1 MTPILSQS
9 EVSLRMPKTPQVLP
23 KSTAVNLMLMLL
35 GVLILLSLYLFHR
48 SASESYE
55 QRQLERVEQSVKSI
69 SLTQRELV
77 NARLQEIDRSL
88 LTFRRLWQQ
97 RDEAEE
103 DLRSYMLSKQQE
115 TPELLDYFLLDKQ
128 GQMQIL
134 TFDQPAP
141 DISDRD
147 YFRIHQQQQIDQAY
161 LSAPAMSRLEPSRLF
176 IALSRPVLSS
186 QGDFEGVI
194 VAAIDVYQLA
204 EELGHITRQ
213 SGLTTALITL
223 EGELIYRMPLIDLQP
238 GLMVAPVMQWQGN
251 PPDNYTYR
259 GLAPIDGKWRQ
270 TAYQRLDDWS
280 LLVVVTQ
287 DLDPIL
293 ADINRFQRSETYKF
307 IAMAL
312 LVLLSLLFCG
322 WMVQRQRRLDQ
333 YVVEQDKLHHARLQE
348 VQQLAHLGY
357 WEAYIQTGEL
367 WWSDIIYE
375 IFGQDPQ
382 TFVPSVESFSEAVHP
397 DDREAVFAS
406 AKAAEQLG
414 VHDIQHRIIRPDGSV
429 RWVHERARL
438 ELDDTGQPQRLIGSV
453 HDITAQKQHEE
464 AIRRQA
470 EALQASNEE
479 LEQFAYIAS
488 HDLRQPL
495 RMIISFSQVI
505 DKKLGDDCS
514 DEIREYLSY
523 VTEGGQRLDDMLLSL
538 LEYSRVGRG
547 GEPAICCSL
556 KTLLDEALI
565 YLGPEVRKHDATIH
579 IEGEWPSIWISRN
592 EGVRLLQNLIA
603 NAIKFHEPETPPVVT
618 LTGRCLDGVWE
629 GSVCDQGIGIE
640 ADQIERIFKVFQRLN
655 PRSSY
660 AGEGIGLSVCRKI
673 VQRHGGEIRASSDGP
688 GKGTCILFSLPWSP
702 SEESNRA

>member
-1 MTPILSQS
+1 
-9 EVSLRMPKTPQVLP
+9 MPKSPQNFP

-35 GVLILLSLYLFHR
+35 GVLILLALYLFHH
-48 SASESYE
+48 SASESY
-55 QRQLERVEQSVKSI
+55 QIRQLERAEQSVKAI

-88 LTFRRLWQQ
+88 LTFRRLLQYSN
-97 RDEAEE
+97 EAEV
-103 DLRSYMLSKQQE
+103 DLRAYMLSKQLE
-115 TPELLDYFLLDKQ
+115 TPELLDFFLLDKH
-128 GQMQIL
+128 GHMQVW
-134 TFDQPAP
+134 TFDQPSLTVA
-141 DISDRD
+141 DRD
-147 YFRIHQQQQIDQAY
+147 YFRIHQQQQLDQAY
-161 LSAPAMSRLEPSRLF
+161 LSAPTLSRLEPSALF
-176 IALSRPVLSS
+176 IALSRPVFSPE
-186 QGDFEGVI
+186 GEFEGVI

-204 EELGHITRQ
+204 EELGRITQ
-213 SGLTTALITL
+213 QPGLTTALLTL

-259 GLAPIDGKWRQ
+259 GAAPIDGKWRQ
-270 TAYQRLDDWS
+270 TAYQRLDNWS
-280 LLVVVTQ
+280 LLVVVTE
-287 DLDPIL
+287 DLDPTL
-293 ADINRFQRSETYKF
+293 TDIARFQRSEAYKF
-307 IAMAL
+307 IATAL

-333 YVVEQDKLHHARLQE
+333 YVLEQDRLHHARLQE
-348 VQQLAHLGY
+348 VQRLAHLGY
-357 WEAYIQTGEL
+357 WEADLQTGEL

-375 IFGQDPQ
+375 IFGQDPEQ
-382 TFVPSVESFSEAVHP
+382 FKPSIESFSEAVHP
-397 DDREAVFAS
+397 EDRDAVFAS
-406 AKAAEQLG
+406 TQAAQQHG
-414 VHDIQHRIIRPDGSV
+414 IHDIQHRIIRPDGSV

-438 ELDDTGQPQRLIGSV
+438 EQDASGELRRLIGSV
-453 HDITAQKQHEE
+453 HDITSQKQHEE

-505 DKKLGDDCS
+505 EKKLAADCS

-547 GEPAICCSL
+547 GEPAIWCSL

-565 YLGPEVRKHDATIH
+565 YLGPEVRKHDAAIH
-579 IEGEWPSIWISRN
+579 IEGDWPSIWISRN
-592 EGVRLLQNLIA
+592 EGVRLFQNLIA
-603 NAIKFHEPETPPVVT
+603 NAIKFHLPDQPPVVT
-618 LTGRCLDGVWE
+618 ITGRCLEGVWE
-629 GSVCDQGIGIE
+629 GAVCDQGIGIE
-640 ADQIERIFKVFQRLN
+640 PDHIDRIFKVFQRLN

-673 VQRHGGEIRASSDGP
+673 VQRHGGEIYASSDGL
-688 GKGTCILFSLPWSP
+688 GKGTCIRFSLPLLP
-702 SEESNRA
+702 NEESYSAQN